1 MRIGF
6 IGNQNNYPFMLA
18 RGLRRRGHDVRVVID
33 QEHPLDR
40 PESRY
45 RDVLYPYPDWIRE
58 IPVVQMAD
66 VVFHTA
72 RWRAAL
78 DFVRDCDALVLNK
91 WGYDAATR
99 LPIPAFC
106 LTTGGDIEFFANPNA
121 AEAFACNTDRLAR
134 SVGWFGGAMEL
145 ERVDWPSLAS
155 VVDRAPAPVY
165 RACYK
170 QLFRMFVR
178 RQRAGLSKAIGI
190 SGLPDGVSTETA
202 QVLRECRAPGV
213 PRLHL
218 MMADIGWI
226 VPTPPPAN
234 AVLRVFNAA
243 RVLWQRP
250 FPPLV
255 GEWESKGTDVML
267 KGAALWHRRTGR
279 ALDLRL
285 VEKGGSVAAT
295 RELVRALGIEHLVSW
310 QPELTQ
316 AAVFHEYALAD
327 IVTEQ
332 CGTHVLG
339 MAGYEAMAAARPV
352 IANGRPD
359 LHASLQMGP
368 PPVAQAAT
376 AEEVAAQFERLADP
390 AERARLG
397 ADGRRF
403 VEQHLSVDDAARRV
417 EEVLA
422 PAVRRRARVGLSAPL
437 HDIVAAGH

>member
-18 RGLRRRGHDVRVVID
+18 RGLRARGHEVRVVID
-33 QEHPLDR
+33 QQHPLDR

-45 RDVLYPYPDWIRE
+45 RDVAYPYPEWIRE
-58 IPVVQMAD
+58 IPDVQMAD
-66 VVFHTA
+66 LVFHTE

-91 WGYDAATR
+91 WGYDAASR

-106 LTTGGDIEFFANPNA
+106 LTTGGDVEFFANPNA
-121 AEAFACNTDRLAR
+121 AEAFACNTDRLERPGDWVR
-134 SVGWFGGAMEL
+134 SAMAL
-145 ERVDWPSLAS
+145 ERVDWRSLAS
-155 VVDRAPAPVY
+155 LVDRAPAPVY
-165 RACYK
+165 RALYK

-178 RQRAGLSKAIGI
+178 RQRAGLAKAVGL
-190 SGLPDGVSTETA
+190 SGLPDGVSVETA

-218 MMADIGWI
+218 LMADIDWI

-234 AVLRVFNAA
+234 PVLRVFNAA

-267 KGAALWHRRTGR
+267 KGVALWHRRSGR
-279 ALDLRL
+279 RVDMRL

-295 RELVRALGIEHLVSW
+295 KDLIRALGIEHLVSW

-316 AAVFHEYALAD
+316 AGVFAEYAAAD

-332 CGTHVLG
+332 CGSHVLG
-339 MAGYEAMAAARPV
+339 MAGYEAMAAGRPV

-359 LHASLQMGP
+359 LYASLPPGP

-376 AEEVAAQFERLADP
+376 PEEVAAQFDRLSEP
-390 AERARLG
+390 AERARVS
-397 ADGRRF
+397 AAGRRF
-403 VEQHLSVDDAARRV
+403 VERHLSVDDAARQV
-417 EEVLA
+417 EEVLLA
-422 PAVRRRARVGLSAPL
+422 AVQAVS
-437 HDIVAAGH
+437 